1 VRLLLDVSAVPA
13 RPVGAGVYTCRLAG
27 ALDRLGECDLHLL
40 ARRGDSERWREFAP
54 GATVHGVVPPP
65 RPARLA
71 WEQVRAPALADQLGV
86 DVWHGPHYTIPLR
99 LRVPAVTTVHDLTFL
114 KHPEWHERSKVVF
127 FRKMIPASAARA
139 AAIVAVSEATA
150 KAIGDVLEPAA
161 PVLTIAHGVD
171 HDRFRPA
178 PIGNPADLAALDPVG
193 VRPPYIAFVGTI
205 EPRKAVPTLVEA
217 FARLAGDHPDLRLVV
232 AGADGWGTEEAR
244 AAIAA
249 SGLATRIVRVRWVPD
264 EALPALL
271 RQAAAVAYPSHE
283 EGFGLPAL
291 EALACGAPLVTSAE
305 SPMAEVAGPAALLVP
320 PGNAGALAW
329 ALNRVL
335 TDAELAD
342 RLRHDGPKSA
352 APYTWEASAR
362 LHLDAYRLAIKVA
375 EERVGGAEATGRR
388 STVPLG
394 AQERQNGWARR
405 LLPGRRGHR

>member
-1 VRLLLDVSAVPA
+1 MRLLLDVSAVPA

-27 ALDRLGECDLHLL
+27 ALDRLGECDLQLL
-40 ARRGDSERWREFAP
+40 ARRGDGDRWRDLVP
-54 GATVHGVVPPP
+54 GSAVHAVVPPA

-71 WEQVRAPALADQLGV
+71 WEQVRAPALAERLGV
-86 DVWHGPHYTIPLR
+86 DVWHGPHYTVPLR
-99 LRVPAVTTVHDLTFL
+99 LRVPAVTTIHDLTFL
-114 KHPEWHERSKVVF
+114 EHPEWHERSKVVF
-127 FRKMIPASAARA
+127 FRRMIPASVARA
-139 AAIVAVSEATA
+139 AAIVAVSDATA
-150 KAIGDVLEPAA
+150 VAIRDVLEPAA

-171 HDRFRPA
+171 HERFRPA
-178 PIGNPADLAALDPVG
+178 PLGNPGDLAALDPLG
-193 VRPPYIAFVGTI
+193 VRPPYIVFVGTI

-217 FARLAGDHPDLRLVV
+217 FARLAGDHPDVRLVL

-249 SGLATRIVRVRWVPD
+249 SGVATRIVRVRWVPD

-305 SPMAEVAGPAALLVP
+305 SPMAEIAGPAALLVP

-329 ALNRVL
+329 ALNRTL
-335 TDAELAD
+335 TDPDEAE
-342 RLRHDGPKSA
+342 RLRRDGPDSA

-362 LHLDAYRLAIKVA
+362 LHLDAYRLAVKVA
-375 EERVGGAEATGRR
+375 EEQR
-388 STVPLG
+388 
-394 AQERQNGWARR
+394 
-405 LLPGRRGHR
+405 